1 MKSKNPDIAI
11 RAWGG
16 DLMQE
21 AGAEIVKHYRDLA
34 FMGFVEVL
42 LNIRTIL
49 KNISFCKKDISAFR
63 PDAIV
68 LIDYPGFNLR
78 IAEWAHAQGIKVFYY
93 ISPQI
98 WAWKENRIHLIKKSV
113 DEMFVVLPF
122 EKEFY
127 ARHQFDVTFTGHPLL
142 DVISAKEKNE
152 IKFKSENH
160 LSDKPIIALLPGSRK
175 QEITTMLP
183 AMLAVADRFPDYQF
197 IVAAAPGQE
206 LGFYKQFL
214 KSNNVACIQGKTY
227 DLLLH
232 AKAGIVTSGTATLET
247 GLFSLPQVVCYKGN
261 KLSYFI
267 AKRLVKIK
275 FISLV
280 NLILDREA
288 VKELIQDDM
297 NPEAIAA
304 ELQSLLHDTQRI
316 ERMKKDYAEMHSKL
330 GGPGASER
338 TANAMLKI
346 LSGRK

>member
-1 MKSKNPDIAI
+1 MKRKNPELLI

-16 DLMQE
+16 DLMEE
-21 AGAEIVKHYRDLA
+21 AGAKIVKHYRDLA

-49 KNISFCKKDISAFR
+49 QNISFCKKDILAFE

-78 IAEWAHAQGIKVFYY
+78 IAEWAHAHGIKVFYY

-98 WAWKENRIHLIKKSV
+98 WAWKENRIHSIKKNV

-127 ARHQFDVTFTGHPLL
+127 ARHEYHVTFTGHPLL

-152 IKFKSENH
+152 VKFVTENH
-160 LSDKPIIALLPGSRK
+160 LAHKPIIALLPGSRK
-175 QEITTMLP
+175 QEISTMLP
-183 AMLAVADRFPDYQF
+183 VMLAVADRFPDYQF

-206 LGFYKQFL
+206 LGFYSQFL
-214 KSNNVACIQGKTY
+214 KSGNVACIKGKTY
-227 DLLLH
+227 DLLHH
-232 AKAGIVTSGTATLET
+232 ATAGIVTSGTATLEA
-247 GLFSLPQVVCYKGN
+247 GLFSLPQIVCYKGN
-261 KLSYFI
+261 KLSYLI

-288 VKELIQDDM
+288 VKELIQDEM
-297 NPEAIAA
+297 NVDAISS
-304 ELQSLLHDTQRI
+304 ELQSLLQNTQRI
-316 ERMKKDYAEMHSKL
+316 ERMKHDYSEMHSML

-346 LSGRK
+346 LSTEK